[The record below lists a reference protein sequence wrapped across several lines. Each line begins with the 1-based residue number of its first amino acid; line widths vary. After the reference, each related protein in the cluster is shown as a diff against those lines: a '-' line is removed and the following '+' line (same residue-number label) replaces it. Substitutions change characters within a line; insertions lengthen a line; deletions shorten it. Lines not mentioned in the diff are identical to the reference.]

1 MRLDVDKI
9 LSTAEGIYH
18 QIVSAPHLTDQIRV
32 IIGLPTVGCPPP
44 TDDHSDDEADE
55 TEAPSHSRNGATGA
69 PTVNGNATEAN
80 GQRVLLAPEM
90 DEVMYQIGLDMN
102 F

>member
-1 MRLDVDKI
+1 MCLDVDKI

-18 QIVSAPHLTDQIRV
+18 QIVSAPHLNDQIRV
-32 IIGLPTVGCPPP
+32 ILGHQPLNVSTS
-44 TDDHSDDEADE
+44 TKSDDDPSEA
-55 TEAPSHSRNGATGA
+55 TSSH
-69 PTVNGNATEAN
+69 VNGEKSIL
-80 GQRVLLAPEM
+80 GQDV

>member
-1 MRLDVDKI
+1 MSLDVDTI

-32 IIGLPTVGCPPP
+32 ILGLTPLGGGAAPAE
-44 TDDHSDDEADE
+44 EADDGE
-55 TEAPSHSRNGATGA
+55 TT
-69 PTVNGNATEAN
+69 TAN
-80 GQRVLLAPEM
+80 GTTSMFGQDME
-90 DEVMYQIGLDMN
+90 EVMYQIGLDMN

>member
-1 MRLDVDKI
+1 MCLDVDKI

-18 QIVSAPHLTDQIRV
+18 QVVSAPHLTDQLRMV
-32 IIGLPTVGCPPP
+32 LGLPTLNV
-44 TDDHSDDEADE
+44 TSSHHSEDDHEPTTSKV
-55 TEAPSHSRNGATGA
+55 TSNG
-69 PTVNGNATEAN
+69 TVNEDEKTGMF
-80 GQRVLLAPEM
+80 GQDM

>member
-1 MRLDVDKI
+1 MCLDVDKI

-18 QIVSAPHLTDQIRV
+18 QVVSAPHLTDQIRV
-32 IIGLPTVGCPPP
+32 ILGLPTLNIS
-44 TDDHSDDEADE
+44 TS
-55 TEAPSHSRNGATGA
+55 SHSESEQASTSKVENGTDRNER
-69 PTVNGNATEAN
+69 NMF
-80 GQRVLLAPEM
+80 GQDM